1 MAQHIKIATIN
12 RNTISY
18 ADWINGYQRK
28 AVKSAK
34 AKIDWFN
41 KKPLYHRHF
50 EGMKDFDYDYVYGKR
65 ILKLSQEYLPTGMQN
80 KGNLAF
86 CFDAFVGYRDVCG
99 GQASIEV
106 HYDTMSLKG
115 TIYLVA

>member
-1 MAQHIKIATIN
+1 
-12 RNTISY
+12 
-18 ADWINGYQRK
+18 
-28 AVKSAK
+28 
-34 AKIDWFN
+34 
-41 KKPLYHRHF
+41 
-50 EGMKDFDYDYVYGKR
+50 
-65 ILKLSQEYLPTGMQN
+65 MQN